1 MVTTTDIPVIGRRER
16 NRQRVRAR
24 IYTSALE
31 LFAEK
36 GYDAT
41 TIDEI
46 AERADVSR
54 GTFFNHFP
62 RKEDLIT
69 EWAEDRRRT
78 LMDRIEQPLGAGA
91 SDTGALLH
99 RCMAGLAQLS
109 EVQRGVTEIMLTAW
123 VKTGR
128 PLTEEPYT
136 AEVFARIVEIGVRRG
151 DIDARVDPVLLGNLL
166 RDAYLGVVYRWA
178 RRTTD
183 RERIAGEL
191 RDVLDVILRGV
202 ATNKVAGTENGWPA
216 A

>member
-1 MVTTTDIPVIGRRER
+1 MGTTTEIPVIGRRER

-46 AERADVSR
+46 AERADMSR

-69 EWAEDRRRT
+69 EWARDRRRT
-78 LMDRIEQPLGAGA
+78 LMDRIEQPPGTDAD
-91 SDTGALLH
+91 DTGALLH
-99 RCMAGLAQLS
+99 LCMSGLTQLS
-109 EVQRGVTEIMLTAW
+109 EAQRRVTEIMLTAW
-123 VKTGR
+123 VKTGG
-128 PLTEEPYT
+128 PLTEEPCT
-136 AEVFARIVEIGVRRG
+136 AEVFARIIEIGVRRG
-151 DIDARVDPVLLGNLL
+151 DIDSRVDPVLLGNLL

-183 RERIAGEL
+183 PGRIAGEL

-202 ATNKVAGTENGWPA
+202 AARTATPEVR
-216 A
+216 

>member
-46 AERADVSR
+46 SERADVSR

-78 LMDRIEQPLGAGA
+78 LMDRIEQPLGTGA

-109 EVQRGVTEIMLTAW
+109 EAQRGVTEIMLTAW

-136 AEVFARIVEIGVRRG
+136 AEVFARIIDMGVRRG
-151 DIDARVDPVLLGNLL
+151 DIDSRVDPVLLGNLL

-178 RRTTD
+178 RHTTD
-183 RERIAGEL
+183 QERIAGEL

-202 ATNKVAGTENGWPA
+202 ATPTATPA
-216 A
+216 VR